1 MKVNYEPLW
10 KTVLFP
16 KWNHMGSELTTGLFD
31 FSNCNV
37 AIETFSF
44 PLCLSLHCC
53 NKLDIISA
61 STLWSLRGLEC
72 VDQLLKVGFKS
83 KASVIAKSWH
93 SHTALMCLQSLQV
106 IRSSEK
112 NTHVS
117 SNLRCGKRWTERNA
131 LRGYSTVNACD
142 VRMTTVPQG
151 FRLSFSITQASFP
164 RTVSK

>member
-31 FSNCNV
+31 FSDCNV

-61 STLWSLRGLEC
+61 STLKWSLRGLEC

-83 KASVIAKSWH
+83 KASVIAKSWN
-93 SHTALMCLQSLQV
+93 SHTALICLQSLQV

-112 NTHVS
+112 KYTCVFKPALWQMLNWKKRS
-117 SNLRCGKRWTERNA
+117 SGLLDSKCMWCQNDNCSPRLQTMVFN
-131 LRGYSTVNACD
+131 YS
-142 VRMTTVPQG
+142 
-151 FRLSFSITQASFP
+151 SIIP
-164 RTVSK
+164 KDHI